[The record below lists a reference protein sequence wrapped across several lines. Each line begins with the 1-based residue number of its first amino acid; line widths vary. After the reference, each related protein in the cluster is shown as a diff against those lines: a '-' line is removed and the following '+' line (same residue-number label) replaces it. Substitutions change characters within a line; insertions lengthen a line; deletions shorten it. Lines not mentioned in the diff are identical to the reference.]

1 MAEGAYWVLPH
12 LDLFNARGLVVHGA
26 AVGMERI
33 LYAFSYGLL
42 YVIGMLILAGA
53 IFRRREFR

>member
-1 MAEGAYWVLPH
+1 
-12 LDLFNARGLVVHGA
+12 
-26 AVGMERI
+26 MERI